1 LDRSPQISISELEY
15 HGVIHLG
22 TTPIAMFTWRTNPS
36 IQYTL
41 RSRKLYGGGE
51 KEVDGVIGDISDD
64 SVVLIQ
70 GEQKIVYSRK

>member
-1 LDRSPQISISELEY
+1 
-15 HGVIHLG
+15 LG